1 MTKKN
6 YLLALVLLLLVAM
19 VASCAQQPAAP
30 APPPAAGE
38 TPQEPS
44 QEEPPAEEPPAEEP
58 AETVFVNVATGGTG
72 GTYYPLG
79 GALAKIF
86 NENIPGVNANA
97 QSTGASVE
105 NIGLVASQETEVA
118 FVQNDVTY
126 YAWTGTESF
135 ADKDVITNIRGMAM
149 LYPEVIQI
157 IANADAGIASVEDLA
172 GKKVAVG
179 APGSGTEVN
188 ARQLLEEHGMTYEDL
203 ALADYLSFSEAAS
216 NLKDKHIDAA
226 FVTAAVPTS
235 AVMEVTQTSD
245 IVVIPVDPAK
255 IASLA
260 EKYPFY
266 TEVVIPAGS
275 YRGNDTDIVTP
286 AVMAMLVVPEELD
299 EELVY
304 NMTKSMFEQRQIII
318 DTHERGNDIKLET
331 ALNGMPIDVH
341 PGAKRYYDEMGVE

>member
-1 MTKKN
+1 MTKNK
-6 YLLALVLLLLVAM
+6 YLIALLLILLVIAIS
-19 VASCAQQPAAP
+19 SCAQKPAEVTPSKETPEAPAAP
-30 APPPAAGE
+30 AE
-38 TPQEPS
+38 T
-44 QEEPPAEEPPAEEP
+44 
-58 AETVFVNVATGGTG
+58 TFVNIATGGTG

-79 GALAKIF
+79 GAMAKIF

-105 NIGLVASQETEVA
+105 NIGLVSAGETEVA

-135 ADKDVITNIRGMAM
+135 ADKDPITNIRGMAM
-149 LYPEVIQI
+149 LYPEVVQI
-157 IANADAGIASVEDLA
+157 IANADAGITSVEDLA

-188 ARQLLEEHGMTYEDL
+188 ARQILAAYGMTYEDL
-203 ALADYLSFSEAAS
+203 AKADYLSFSEAAN
-216 NLKDKHIDAA
+216 NLKDKHVDAA

-235 AVMEVTQTSD
+235 AVTEVTQTSD

-255 IASLA
+255 IAALA
-260 EKYPFY
+260 EEFPFY
-266 TEVVIPAGS
+266 TEVVVPGGS
-275 YRGNDTDIVTP
+275 YRGNDADVVTP

-304 NMTKSMFEQRQIII
+304 QMTKNLFEQRQVII
-318 DTHERGNDIKLET
+318 DTHDRGNDIKLET
-331 ALNGMPIDVH
+331 ALDGMPIELH
-341 PGAKRYYDEMGVE
+341 PGAKRYYDEMGIQ